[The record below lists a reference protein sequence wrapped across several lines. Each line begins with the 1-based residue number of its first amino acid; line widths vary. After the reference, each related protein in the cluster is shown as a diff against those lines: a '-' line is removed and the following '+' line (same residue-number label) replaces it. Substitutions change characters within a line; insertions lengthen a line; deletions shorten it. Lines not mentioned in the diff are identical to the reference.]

1 MKEDKVL
8 KVTLVFLLVIQIA
21 LVIYFI
27 AMAGHYVSLENTAGV
42 IYNLFFALINI
53 PGIISNISNLIG

>member
-1 MKEDKVL
+1 MKDGKVL
-8 KVTLVFLLVIQIA
+8 KVTLIFLLAIQIA
-21 LVIYFI
+21 LVIYFT

-53 PGIISNISNLIG
+53 PGIISNISILIG